1 MTLDRRSFMTRGA
14 TIGAAI
20 SAGLASLDASAS
32 RAFAQGSPIKAIGF
46 DAFVIFDPRSV
57 AKRAKDIFPEH
68 ADALNA
74 IWFNKIFGYSWMR
87 TAADRYVSFNN
98 VIDEALA
105 FAARSVK
112 LDLGSDERRTLVNAF
127 SELSVWPDTA
137 KGLESLRAK
146 NIRLAPLSNMTED
159 MLHANLRRNGIEQH
173 FEFLLSTD
181 HVRAYKPSP
190 KAYAMGL
197 EAFGLPK
204 ENIGFAAFGGWDAVG
219 ASWFG
224 YPTYWINRADAVV
237 EEPNSGAYTIGRDFS
252 TLLQATG

>member
-14 TIGAAI
+14 AFG
-20 SAGLASLDASAS
+20 AGLASLGASAFAN
-32 RAFAQGSPIKAIGF
+32 RALAQGAPIKAIGF

-57 AKRAKDIFPEH
+57 AKRVKDLLPEN

-74 IWFNKIFGYSWMR
+74 VWFNKIFGYSWMR
-87 TAADRYVSFNN
+87 TAAERYVSFNT
-98 VIDEALA
+98 VIEEALV

-112 LDLGSDERRTLVNAF
+112 LDLGASERHALVTAF
-127 SELSVWPDTA
+127 SELSTWPDTVQ
-137 KGLESLRAK
+137 GLEGLRAK
-146 NIRLAPLSNMTED
+146 NIRLAPLSNLTDD
-159 MLHANLRRNGIEQH
+159 MLHANLRRNRIEQH

-181 HVRAYKPSP
+181 RVRAYKPSP

-224 YPTYWINRADAVV
+224 YPTFWINRADAVV

-252 TLLQATG
+252 TLLRATG